1 MLFRR
6 IHAVRPGERFCRLTL
21 AVVLATAPYVPA
33 TAHAAAKPKQSFALR
48 IGIDNG
54 RTSVRVG
61 DRLTYVTKVSNTGA
75 ASTPDLLLT
84 QTLVPGLKLISSA
97 PKGTLSGDRVMWSR
111 VLPTGRTDQFSVTVE
126 VGRLTGRPQRLAAVA
141 CASAKADKRPIVCA
155 SHLDLLRTTVTER
168 PGSRIAGLVPGWILW
183 CAIAGAG
190 ALLAASLVLFHR
202 RRKTRSTAASG

>member
-6 IHAVRPGERFCRLTL
+6 IRAVRPRERFFRVAL
-21 AVVLATAPYVPA
+21 AVALASAPCGAA

-54 RTSVRVG
+54 RTSVRTG

-75 ASTPDLLLT
+75 TSTPDLLLT

-97 PKGTLSGDRVMWSR
+97 PKGTLSGGRIMWNR
-111 VLPTGRTDQFSVTVE
+111 VLPTGKTDQFSVTVE

-155 SHLDLLRTTVTER
+155 SHLDLLRTTVTGR
-168 PGSRIAGLVPGWILW
+168 SGNRIPGLVPGWILW

-190 ALLAASLVLFHR
+190 ALLAASLLLFHR
-202 RRKTRSTAASG
+202 RRKTRSTVASG

>member
-6 IHAVRPGERFCRLTL
+6 IHAVRPRERFFRVAL
-21 AVVLATAPYVPA
+21 AVALATVPYGPA

-54 RTSVRVG
+54 RTSVRAG
-61 DRLTYVTKVSNTGA
+61 DRLTYVTKVTNTGA

-97 PKGTLSGDRVMWSR
+97 PKGALSGDRVMWNR
-111 VLPTGRTDQFSVTVE
+111 VLPTGRTDRFSVTVE

-141 CASAKADKRPIVCA
+141 CASAKAGKRPIVCA
-155 SHLDLLRTTVTER
+155 SHLDLLRTAATER
-168 PGSRIAGLVPGWILW
+168 SGSRIAGLVPGWILW
-183 CAIAGAG
+183 CTIAGAG

-202 RRKTRSTAASG
+202 RRKTRSAGASG